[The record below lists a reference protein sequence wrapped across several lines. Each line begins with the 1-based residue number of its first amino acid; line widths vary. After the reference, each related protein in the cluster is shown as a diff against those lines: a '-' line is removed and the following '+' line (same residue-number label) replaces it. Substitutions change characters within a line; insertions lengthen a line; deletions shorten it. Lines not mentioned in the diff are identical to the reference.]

1 MISKTKINKPSWL
14 NLINI
19 DSVYSFDKQ
28 RQVFSLFTMIAIALV
43 LITYL
48 VIANHH
54 VYAPILTMA
63 LIVVNVTIVGCIIY
77 FMKTKQIDAIALIT
91 LVIVFVMCLALVY
104 TGGKENTAL
113 YWLMF
118 YPVAVFAILGV
129 KFGAWLSSAMLLSC
143 IVMLYGP
150 DMGQVIYGAVEKTRF
165 VAAFSLVLVFSFIG
179 EYFRHR
185 SHLAIADI
193 TLEQKQHAHT
203 DQLTGAPNRRFIT
216 SHFLKLAASRPEH
229 YLPLSILLID
239 LDKFKQLN
247 DTYGHDFGDTVL
259 IEFTKLLESQFPATA
274 LKARYGGEEFVVIL
288 PQQTTLEASIL
299 GNRFRE
305 CVQNH
310 VMLTDKNQRVSLTC
324 SMGIAQANSVDDYNN
339 ALKQADKY
347 LYSAKAQGRNKVVS
361 VHDQHASE

>member
-19 DSVYSFDKQ
+19 DSVYSSDKQ
-28 RQVFSLFTMIAIALV
+28 RQ
-43 LITYL
+43 
-48 VIANHH
+48 
-54 VYAPILTMA
+54 
-63 LIVVNVTIVGCIIY
+63 
-77 FMKTKQIDAIALIT
+77 
-91 LVIVFVMCLALVY
+91 
-104 TGGKENTAL
+104 
-113 YWLMF
+113 
-118 YPVAVFAILGV
+118 
-129 KFGAWLSSAMLLSC
+129 
-143 IVMLYGP
+143 
-150 DMGQVIYGAVEKTRF
+150 
-165 VAAFSLVLVFSFIG
+165 VFSFIG

-216 SHFLKLAASRPEH
+216 SHFLKLAASRPAH

-239 LDKFKQLN
+239 LDNFKQLN

-288 PQQTTLEASIL
+288 PKKTTLEASIL
-299 GNRFRE
+299 ANRFRE

-310 VMLTDKNQRVSLTC
+310 VMLTDKHQRVSLTC

-339 ALKQADKY
+339 ALKQADQY

>member
-1 MISKTKINKPSWL
+1 MKSKAKVNKHNWR

-28 RQVFSLFTMIAIALV
+28 RQMFSLFTMIAISLV

-48 VIANHH
+48 VIANHQ
-54 VYAPILTMA
+54 VYAPMLTAA
-63 LIVVNVTIVGCIIY
+63 LILVNLTIVGCIIY
-77 FMKTKQIDAIALIT
+77 FIKTREIDAIALIT
-91 LVIVFVMCLALVY
+91 SVIVFVMCLALVY
-104 TGGKENTAL
+104 TGGKQNTAL

-118 YPVAVFAILGV
+118 YPVVVFAILGV
-129 KFGAWLSSAMLLSC
+129 KLGGWLSSAMLLSS
-143 IVMLYGP
+143 VVLLYGP
-150 DMGQVIYGAVEKTRF
+150 DVGQVVYGEVEKTRF

-193 TLEQKQHAHT
+193 TLEQKQHAYT

-216 SHFLKLAASRPEH
+216 SHFLNLAASRPAH

-239 LDKFKQLN
+239 LDKFKSLN

-288 PQQTTLEASIL
+288 PQLTTIEASIL
-299 GNRFRE
+299 ANRFRE
-305 CVQNH
+305 CVQQH
-310 VMLTDKNQRVSLTC
+310 VLLTDKQQHVSLTC
-324 SMGIAQANSVDDYNN
+324 SIGIAQANHVDDYNQ
-339 ALKQADKY
+339 ALKQADDY
-347 LYSAKAQGRNKVVS
+347 LYQAKAQGRNKVICA
-361 VHDQHASE
+361 HAQHTD

>member
-28 RQVFSLFTMIAIALV
+28 RQVFS
-43 LITYL
+43 
-48 VIANHH
+48 
-54 VYAPILTMA
+54 
-63 LIVVNVTIVGCIIY
+63 
-77 FMKTKQIDAIALIT
+77 
-91 LVIVFVMCLALVY
+91 
-104 TGGKENTAL
+104 
-113 YWLMF
+113 
-118 YPVAVFAILGV
+118 
-129 KFGAWLSSAMLLSC
+129 
-143 IVMLYGP
+143 
-150 DMGQVIYGAVEKTRF
+150 
-165 VAAFSLVLVFSFIG
+165 FIS

-216 SHFLKLAASRPEH
+216 SHFLKLAASRPAH

-299 GNRFRE
+299 ANRFYRM
-305 CVQNH
+305 CAKPC
-310 VMLTDKNQRVSLTC
+310 D
-324 SMGIAQANSVDDYNN
+324 ANR
-339 ALKQADKY
+339 QT
-347 LYSAKAQGRNKVVS
+347 SASIINV
-361 VHDQHASE
+361 